1 MNKLNHD
8 GLLTL
13 EQPFVKVPL
22 EQLKKTLR
30 TSQKD
35 IEKELS
41 RVTQTVNDLAV
52 KSTKEGVNF
61 FETANTIENM
71 VGRLNTLKR
80 KLNDSKAEGAI
91 YLSRSKQ
98 RLAHLNELTRITNP
112 GSEDYTRWSRVRL
125 DRILVDYMLRE
136 GFSKTAGQLA
146 KDESIEPFVDIELFT
161 QTRRVEQALQ
171 QYSCTEALAWCNL
184 NKTNLR
190 KMQSTLEFN
199 LRLQEF
205 IELVRA
211 NKKSDAIA
219 YSRKYL
225 TAWSDMHIKEIQQ
238 AMCLLAFPS
247 STFCPPYKKL
257 YDESRWDALITQFR
271 ADNFALN
278 SLTSQPLLNVTLQA
292 GLSALKTPMC
302 YQTENRNINC
312 PVCTPETLG
321 PLAQSLPLSHH
332 VNSTIVCRLSG
343 EIMDENN
350 PPMTLPNG
358 YVYSLKALTEMASKN
373 NGKIT
378 CPRTGVVFNLRDV
391 ENQTFVKLDF
401 WGRNFLFLRNNV
413 FTLKIAKAFD
423 AEPSSLV
430 ATTKIIISLVSSY
443 KYDISP
449 ILDELPEDS
458 KIRRFGEGF
467 GTGKGRPNKGFNAET
482 SRCKGRKIRT
492 NKGFNAET
500 SRCKGK
506 KNTKNQ
512 NYQIVLRILR
522 MISNTALNFFYD
534 QKGCTRLQDKTTSFR
549 DPTDS
554 VLMKLVQDAKFV
566 SYLKQICLAN
576 NSRYKD
582 VEKCMG
588 GLYHTVSK
596 QLHGHDKDIEID
608 ARDWSV
614 NEFC

>member
-1 MNKLNHD
+1 M
-8 GLLTL
+8 
-13 EQPFVKVPL
+13 F
-22 EQLKKTLR
+22 
-30 TSQKD
+30 
-35 IEKELS
+35 
-41 RVTQTVNDLAV
+41 
-52 KSTKEGVNF
+52 
-61 FETANTIENM
+61 
-71 VGRLNTLKR
+71 
-80 KLNDSKAEGAI
+80 
-91 YLSRSKQ
+91 
-98 RLAHLNELTRITNP
+98 
-112 GSEDYTRWSRVRL
+112 
-125 DRILVDYMLRE
+125 
-136 GFSKTAGQLA
+136 
-146 KDESIEPFVDIELFT
+146 
-161 QTRRVEQALQ
+161 
-171 QYSCTEALAWCNL
+171 
-184 NKTNLR
+184 
-190 KMQSTLEFN
+190 
-199 LRLQEF
+199 LRLR
-205 IELVRA
+205 LLRP
-211 NKKSDAIA
+211 
-219 YSRKYL
+219 L
-225 TAWSDMHIKEIQQ
+225 H
-238 AMCLLAFPS
+238 CLL
-247 STFCPPYKKL
+247 
-257 YDESRWDALITQFR
+257 
-271 ADNFALN
+271 
-278 SLTSQPLLNVTLQA
+278 
-292 GLSALKTPMC
+292 
-302 YQTENRNINC
+302 
-312 PVCTPETLG
+312 
-321 PLAQSLPLSHH
+321 
-332 VNSTIVCRLSG
+332 
-343 EIMDENN
+343 
-350 PPMTLPNG
+350 
-358 YVYSLKALTEMASKN
+358 
-373 NGKIT
+373 
-378 CPRTGVVFNLRDV
+378 
-391 ENQTFVKLDF
+391 
-401 WGRNFLFLRNNV
+401 
-413 FTLKIAKAFD
+413 D

-614 NEFC
+614 NEVLTLGALFHYYNIPYYYDEEGQLTEYLYILQNSSCYDPLRPYPVINGLPVVTGC